1 MVRAR
6 LALVLIAVVALA
18 AGLGAQQSP
27 PPQSPA
33 PPDEF
38 LKGVVPLDTKG
49 LVEPVIIRQVMPKYT
64 PEAMRA
70 KVQGVVKVQ
79 VVVAADG
86 TVARARV
93 LESLHPELDATA
105 IAATK
110 QYLFKPAQLKGET
123 VPVAVELLLQFR
135 LH

>member
-1 MVRAR
+1 
-6 LALVLIAVVALA
+6 
-18 AGLGAQQSP
+18 
-27 PPQSPA
+27 
-33 PPDEF
+33 
-38 LKGVVPLDTKG
+38 
-49 LVEPVIIRQVMPKYT
+49 MPKYT

-70 KVQGVVKVQ
+70 KVQGAVKVQ
-79 VVVAADG
+79 AVVAADG

-93 LESLHPELDATA
+93 LERLHPELDATA

-110 QYLFKPAQLKGET
+110 QYLFKPAQLKGEA